1 MQFRDLNQLRCRGQQ
16 WKDRCGSGKPWAL
29 MREGAG
35 VNSDLP
41 WRSLGHVHWCLN
53 CRPRLGLLHTR
64 GVHFHTPFSSRA
76 RATHQSP
83 LSLGPVLCI
92 KWASREQSVGAGGLA
107 LQTCSCFFPFP
118 APFQRLSAWYLSKI
132 ILESCLHCLS
142 IQSLTGTC
150 GQTPGV

>member
-1 MQFRDLNQLRCRGQQ
+1 MQFRDLNQLRCRGLQ
-16 WKDRCGSGKPWAL
+16 WKDRCGSDKPWAL

-64 GVHFHTPFSSRA
+64 GIYFHAPFSSRA

-92 KWASREQSVGAGGLA
+92 KWASGEQSVGVEGWHYKHVLA
-107 LQTCSCFFPFP
+107 SFLFQPHSRDSQPGTFPK
-118 APFQRLSAWYLSKI
+118 LSWSPVCTA
-132 ILESCLHCLS
+132 C
-142 IQSLTGTC
+142 QSNH
-150 GQTPGV
+150 